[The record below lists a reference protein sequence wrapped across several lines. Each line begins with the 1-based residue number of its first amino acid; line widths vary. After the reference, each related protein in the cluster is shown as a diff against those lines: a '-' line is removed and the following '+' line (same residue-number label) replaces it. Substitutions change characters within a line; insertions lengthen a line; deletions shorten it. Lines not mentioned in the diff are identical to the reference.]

1 MLGLLSALPIVSAGN
16 LCCCLWLVAGG
27 LVAAYVLQQNQST
40 PITPGDGALAGVLA
54 GVVGA
59 FVYLVVS
66 IPFAFLLSPLE
77 RRVMER
83 LAAMG
88 QLPPQLWAYG
98 AGPIS
103 IGLRTI
109 ASFVLILVLGAI
121 LSTAGGVIGALI
133 FAKNAPEAP
142 TGPADGS
149 PAS

>member
-16 LCCCLWLVAGG
+16 LCCCLWLVVGG

-88 QLPPQLWAYG
+88 QLPPQLRAYG
-98 AGPIS
+98 AGPIA